1 MLAEHQGH
9 DKALD
14 HCVYEPDVVDL
25 RLAPGTGDH
34 EGCRGRG
41 FRVGTHVE
49 EGEFVAVDGDAG
61 GAVTFAA
68 ELGALRAVI
77 ELPKP

>member
-61 GAVTFAA
+61 GAEAA
-68 ELGALRAVI
+68 GRCGGWV
-77 ELPKP
+77 